1 MLEERGF
8 TDWMVVP
15 EQRDPDPDFSTLSY
29 PNPEDPAA
37 FELSEK
43 YGRERGAELLLA
55 TDPDAD
61 RFAIEILDAN
71 GSYVPLNGNQTGY
84 LLVHYILDGL
94 AKAGRLP
101 AKGAMVK
108 SIVTSTLSTIIA
120 SSYGVEMF
128 ETLTDFA
135 WRDMSVCLSSA
146 NAYDGLHGTAFAA
159 DVNALMDNVRSDAEL
174 ADGYHDYEVETA
186 EEEAW
191 LTEEPDDLPWDEP
204 EFEFG
209 AESES
214 EAVDD
219 ASGESRRRVPDY
231 IVGTEADYEAREALA
246 EERRKRAREA
256 EEAAIGGM
264 SPREARNAR
273 AMGFGL

>member
-1 MLEERGF
+1 M
-8 TDWMVVP
+8 TDKALVVIGHYAP
-15 EQRDPDPDFSTLSY
+15 NSSESVEHELRQARFDSYAAGNELAIEPANASRWFEQECEYLS
-29 PNPEDPAA
+29 
-37 FELSEK
+37 
-43 YGRERGAELLLA
+43 G
-55 TDPDAD
+55 
-61 RFAIEILDAN
+61 RFAALARDMKAIEACVLA
-71 GSYVPLNGNQTGY
+71 
-84 LLVHYILDGL
+84 DGL
-94 AKAGRLP
+94 DPGESEALD
-101 AKGAMVK
+101 
-108 SIVTSTLSTIIA
+108 
-120 SSYGVEMF
+120 EMF

-135 WRDMSVCLSSA
+135 WRDMSVCLSAA